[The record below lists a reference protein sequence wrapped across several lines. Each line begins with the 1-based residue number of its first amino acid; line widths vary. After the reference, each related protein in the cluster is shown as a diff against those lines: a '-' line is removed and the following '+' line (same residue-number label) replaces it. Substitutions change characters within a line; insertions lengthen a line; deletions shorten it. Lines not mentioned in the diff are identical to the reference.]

1 MQIYVFTKQNKTT
14 IDFESTSLNCVLNLL
29 HEKIGMR
36 IGTLACHQSASGSD
50 GPWFQP
56 WQRLKIYQIRNDVM
70 YQQIL
75 LGNQRQHIVLGL
87 IVEIRRVHTFN
98 KKWYTY
104 IHRAY

>member
-56 WQRLKIYQIRNDVM
+56 
-70 YQQIL
+70 
-75 LGNQRQHIVLGL
+75 
-87 IVEIRRVHTFN
+87 
-98 KKWYTY
+98 
-104 IHRAY
+104 